1 MQEAGRVGA
10 EVERSATGLTRESVW
25 WQGALFRIVGRH
37 ETTGGA
43 LGVVDAAFWEGM
55 ATPLHVHRGEDE
67 AFFVLEGRMR
77 FRRGD
82 EEMVLGAGQLFFGP
96 RGIPHCF
103 KVLEGGARA
112 LVILSPGGFEEMFVE
127 GGVPVTDPVSP
138 PSRDYDVNHVI
149 ALSRKYGM
157 DVVGPPM
164 D

>member
-1 MQEAGRVGA
+1 MADVEQQARPDTSREA
-10 EVERSATGLTRESVW
+10 VW

-37 ETTGGA
+37 ETTGDA
-43 LGVVDAAFWEGM
+43 LGLVDARFWEGM

-67 AFFVLEGRMR
+67 AFFILEGSIR

-82 EEMVLGAGQLFFGP
+82 DEMVLGPGELFFGP

-112 LVILSPGGFEEMFVE
+112 LVILSPGGFEEMFIE
-127 GGVPVTDPVSP
+127 GGAPVTDPARA
-138 PSRDYDVNHVI
+138 PSREYDLEHVGTL
-149 ALSRKYGM
+149 AKKYSM
-157 DVVGPPM
+157 EVVGPPL